1 MKRLEDIEYM
11 DVEQLEAAALQEH
24 IPIPEGL
31 EDRIKASIAAA
42 TVAEGAAKQK
52 PVRWIPYA
60 AVAAAAAIAAVAIIP
75 SRSNAGLKDTFD
87 DPYLAYAQVEAVF
100 QNISDKMSVGV
111 GMTENAAA
119 VAGKPV
125 QIINK
130 INQK

>member
-60 AVAAAAAIAAVAIIP
+60 AVAAAAAIAAVTLASKTLLTTP
-75 SRSNAGLKDTFD
+75 TLHTHRWKRYSRIFRTRCLSAS
-87 DPYLAYAQVEAVF
+87 A
-100 QNISDKMSVGV
+100 
-111 GMTENAAA
+111 
-119 VAGKPV
+119 
-125 QIINK
+125 
-130 INQK
+130 